1 MRSIRGTDCL
11 FVCLFVCSQ
20 TDGEG
25 VGIHV
30 PNGGSEEPASPQF
43 IRSNRELNRNG
54 GEEATPA
61 AAAATAS

>member
-11 FVCLFVCSQ
+11 FVCLFVRKQ
-20 TDGEG
+20 TEG